1 MTQRLVI
8 GLCGAGL
15 LLAGCGLREPLRPA
29 DGQSLP
35 RPPALATRSL
45 TPDEL
50 LTVPSEFRPLRVDE
64 PLTRSERRP
73 IDRFDLPPPDV
84 GGATEGETELEE
96 EPGAAPAPT
105 SMTRPRPPQ

>member
-1 MTQRLVI
+1 MSNKLFFVAATM
-8 GLCGAGL
+8 GL

-35 RPPALATRSL
+35 QPPASAQRAL

-50 LTVPSEFRPLRVDE
+50 LSVSSEMRPLRVDE

-73 IDRFDLPPPDV
+73 VDRFDLPPPDV
-84 GGATEGETELEE
+84 AGETSTNQSELEE
-96 EPGAAPAPT
+96 RPEPAAATPK
-105 SMTRPRPPQ
+105 

>member
-15 LLAGCGLREPLRPA
+15 LLAGCGLREPLRPPE
-29 DGQSLP
+29 GQSLP
-35 RPPALATRSL
+35 PAPALAQRAL

-50 LTVPSEFRPLRVDE
+50 LAVPTEFRPLRVDE

-73 IDRFDLPPPDV
+73 VDRFDLPPPDV
-84 GGATEGETELEE
+84 GGATEGGASELEE
-96 EPGAAPAPT
+96 EPDPAPAN
-105 SMTRPRPPQ
+105 PPQ

>member
-1 MTQRLVI
+1 MSRTGIGAALV
-8 GLCGAGL
+8 GGL

-35 RPPALATRSL
+35 QPPASAQRAL

-50 LTVPSEFRPLRVDE
+50 LSVSSEMRPLRVDE

-73 IDRFDLPPPDV
+73 VDRFDLPPPDV
-84 GGATEGETELEE
+84 AGEASTNQSELEE
-96 EPGAAPAPT
+96 RPEPAADTPK
-105 SMTRPRPPQ
+105 